1 MLRAVREAA
10 DGSIYG
16 NGEIVE
22 TKKMTVKQRDIMV
35 EILRI
40 VGCLLVVGT
49 HTKLDL
55 YVNGQPDFSRVFIY
69 AVLADG
75 VNIFWM
81 ILGFFCFNSKLT
93 YVQQLKQMVIRIL
106 LPMVLFSA
114 FCFYFGGWL
123 IRGETLLQSVTHT
136 GTEYLQLLTNGFLRW
151 RPAIDYTGHL
161 WFMLTYALIIVLMP
175 ALKWLNRINGTKLK
189 VKIII
194 VTCILVIFAV
204 NDVLLNGFCHFS
216 YYGIGALIPAV
227 CLVFLGRFLYEEKAR
242 VNRNWKW
249 GSAGVVL
256 FIAGNVL
263 RTVLQYRCFMMP
275 GAPSHLLQWYTA
287 FGILSAVGIFLA
299 VYGLGGYFKFGAKA
313 NKLICHLG
321 KLTMYVYILHSLVLM
336 FFYQKG
342 INLRIQSILGI
353 RWYDEYLYLLLFGG
367 GVGLV
372 TLVIGETIFWTQK
385 LVVKIVKTIKTTNDK

>member
-1 MLRAVREAA
+1 MKSRTAQFFRTVK
-10 DGSIYG
+10 
-16 NGEIVE
+16 IVDA
-22 TKKMTVKQRDIMV
+22 KKTTVKQRDIAV

-93 YVQQLKQMVIRIL
+93 YIQQLKQMVVRIL

-136 GTEYLQLLTNGFLRW
+136 GTEYLQLLTNGLLRW

-175 ALKWLNRINGTKLK
+175 ALKWLNRIIGTKRK

-194 VTCILVIFAV
+194 ATCILVIFAV

-263 RTVLQYRCFMMP
+263 RTVLQYRCFMMT

-287 FGILSAVGIFLA
+287 FGILSAVGIFLS

-313 NKLICHLG
+313 NKWICHLG

-342 INLRIQSILGI
+342 VNLRIQSILGI

-385 LVVKIVKTIKTTNDK
+385 LVVKIVKTTKTNNDN

>member
-1 MLRAVREAA
+1 MKSRTAQFFRTVK
-10 DGSIYG
+10 
-16 NGEIVE
+16 IVDA
-22 TKKMTVKQRDIMV
+22 KKTTVKQRDITV

-75 VNIFWM
+75 VNIFWL

-93 YVQQLKQMVIRIL
+93 YVQQLKQMVLRIL

-136 GTEYLQLLTNGFLRW
+136 GTEYLQLLANGLLRW

-175 ALKWLNRINGTKLK
+175 ALKWLNRIIGTKRK

-194 VTCILVIFAV
+194 ATCILVIFAV

-256 FIAGNVL
+256 FVAGNVL
-263 RTVLQYRCFMMP
+263 RTVLQYRCFMMS

-342 INLRIQSILGI
+342 VNLRIQSILGI

-385 LVVKIVKTIKTTNDK
+385 LVVKIVKTTKTNNDN

>member
-1 MLRAVREAA
+1 MKSRTAQFFRTVK
-10 DGSIYG
+10 
-16 NGEIVE
+16 IVDA
-22 TKKMTVKQRDIMV
+22 KKTTVKQRDITV

-93 YVQQLKQMVIRIL
+93 YIQQLKQMVLRIL

-136 GTEYLQLLTNGFLRW
+136 GTEYLQLLTNGLLRW

-175 ALKWLNRINGTKLK
+175 ALKWLNRIIGTKRK

-194 VTCILVIFAV
+194 ATCILVIFAV

-342 INLRIQSILGI
+342 VNLRIQSILGI

-372 TLVIGETIFWTQK
+372 TLIIGETIFWTQK
-385 LVVKIVKTIKTTNDK
+385 LVVKIVKTTKTNNDN

>member
-1 MLRAVREAA
+1 MKSRTAQFFRTVK
-10 DGSIYG
+10 
-16 NGEIVE
+16 IVDA
-22 TKKMTVKQRDIMV
+22 KKTTVKQRDIAV

-136 GTEYLQLLTNGFLRW
+136 GTEYLQLLTNGLLRW

-175 ALKWLNRINGTKLK
+175 ALKWLNRIIGTKRK

-194 VTCILVIFAV
+194 ATCILVIFAV

-299 VYGLGGYFKFGAKA
+299 VYGLGGYFKLDAKA

-342 INLRIQSILGI
+342 INVRIQSILGI

>member
-1 MLRAVREAA
+1 MKSRTAQFFRTVK
-10 DGSIYG
+10 
-16 NGEIVE
+16 IVDA
-22 TKKMTVKQRDIMV
+22 KKTTVKQRDITV

-93 YVQQLKQMVIRIL
+93 YIQQLKQMVLRIL

-136 GTEYLQLLTNGFLRW
+136 GSEYLQLLTNGLLRW

-175 ALKWLNRINGTKLK
+175 ALKWLNRIIGTKRK

-194 VTCILVIFAV
+194 ATCILVIFAV

-256 FIAGNVL
+256 FVAGNVL

-275 GAPSHLLQWYTA
+275 DAPSHLLQWYTA

-342 INLRIQSILGI
+342 VNLKIQSILGI

-385 LVVKIVKTIKTTNDK
+385 LVVKIVKTTKTNNDN